1 MRWVWI
7 DCFEE
12 FHSRSRARAVKLVSM
27 AEDHIYEQYPD
38 FPIMPNSLIIEGL
51 AQTGG
56 ILVGE
61 ANDFK
66 EKVVLAKL
74 PTIKFERFA
83 VPGDRLDYIAELVD
97 LKSEGAVVSG
107 KVLCNGEPMAEAEIM
122 YAHLDQAREDPTG
135 AKNFVFTKDH
145 LINILKLADGSY
157 GKPKS
162 NGAGQTE
169 GASQ

>member
-27 AEDHIYEQYPD
+27 AEDHLYEQYPD
-38 FPIMPNSLIIEGL
+38 FPMMPNSLIIEGL

-74 PTIKFERFA
+74 PSVKFERFA
-83 VPGDRLDYIAELVD
+83 VPGDRLEYIAELID
-97 LKSEGAVVSG
+97 LKPEGAVVNAR
-107 KVLCNGEPMAEAEIM
+107 VLCNGEPMAEAEII

-157 GKPKS
+157 GKPKA
-162 NGAGQTE
+162 NDAPQE
-169 GASQ
+169 GASR

>member
-7 DCFEE
+7 DRFEE
-12 FHSRSRARAVKLVSM
+12 FESRKHARAVKVVSFG
-27 AEDHIYEQYPD
+27 EDHVHEQYPD
-38 FPIMPNSLIIEGL
+38 YPMMPAALVVEGL

-61 ANDFK
+61 ANDFR

-74 PTIKFERFA
+74 PFVRFERHA

-97 LKSEGAVVSG
+97 LKPEGAVVAG

-122 YAHLDQAREDPTG
+122 YAHLDQAKEDPVG

-145 LINILKLADGSY
+145 LINILKLAEGTY
-157 GKPKS
+157 KPK
-162 NGAGQTE
+162 AE
-169 GASQ
+169 GADAAT